1 MRLIRAVVAVGVLGA
16 WAAVAPSAGIGHA
29 APASSSFCN
38 TVNLPDFDGLFT
50 SGGFDGENGRA
61 GETIIARAAP
71 PTRGV
76 PTATT
81 LYING
86 AVVASGGIPAVV
98 SYTLPADG
106 RYGAIW
112 AVDAGGEVTWD
123 VSCTPA
129 PTCTITGS
137 SARDVLIGTDG
148 ADVIC
153 GLGNRDVIDGGGG
166 NDIVLGGAGADSIRG
181 GGGQDQLFGENGAD
195 SIDGRD
201 GTPGDVVAGG
211 NGQDSVVGDPGDTV
225 TQ

>member
-1 MRLIRAVVAVGVLGA
+1 MRLIRAVAAVGVLGA
-16 WAAVAPSAGIGHA
+16 WATVAPPAGIGHA
-29 APASSSFCN
+29 APASSAFCN
-38 TVNLPDFDGLFT
+38 TVNLPEFDGLYT
-50 SGGFDGENGRA
+50 SGGFDVENGRA
-61 GETIIARAAP
+61 GETIIATAAA
-71 PTRGV
+71 PTRGA

-86 AVVASGGIPAVV
+86 AVVASAGFPAVV
-98 SYTLPADG
+98 QYTLPADG
-106 RYGAIW
+106 RYSPIW
-112 AVDAGGEVTWD
+112 AVDGFAEVTWD
-123 VSCTPA
+123 VSCTPTPA
-129 PTCTITGS
+129 CTITGS
-137 SARDVLIGTDG
+137 SGRDVLIGTDG

-166 NDIVLGGAGADSIRG
+166 NDIVLGGAGADTIRG

-211 NGQDSVVGDPGDTV
+211 NGQDTVVGDPGDTV

>member
-1 MRLIRAVVAVGVLGA
+1 MRLIRAVVAVGVFGT

-29 APASSSFCN
+29 APASSAFCS
-38 TVNLPDFDGLFT
+38 TANLPDFDGLFT
-50 SGGFDGENGRA
+50 SGGFDLENGRA
-61 GETIIARAAP
+61 GETILVRATA
-71 PTRGV
+71 PTRGA
-76 PTATT
+76 PTTTT

-86 AVVASGGIPAVV
+86 AVVASGGFPAVV

-112 AVDAGGEVTWD
+112 AVDGGAEVTWN
-123 VSCTPA
+123 VSCAPPPA
-129 PTCTITGS
+129 CTITGS
-137 SARDVLIGTDG
+137 SGRDVLMGTNG

-166 NDIVLGGAGADSIRG
+166 NDIVLGGAGADTIRG
-181 GGGQDQLFGENGAD
+181 GAGQDQLFGENGAD

-201 GTPGDVVAGG
+201 GTPGDVVVGG